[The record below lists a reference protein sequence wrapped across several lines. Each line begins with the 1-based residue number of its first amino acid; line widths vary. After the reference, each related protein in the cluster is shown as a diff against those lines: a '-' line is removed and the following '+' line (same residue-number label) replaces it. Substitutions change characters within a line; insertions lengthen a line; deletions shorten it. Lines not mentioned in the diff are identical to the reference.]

1 MTFTCY
7 SRATQ
12 ATMKKI
18 AAYLSEKYGEIQPQ
32 WEPTITTIADNLDMI
47 ADCKKEIK
55 RVGLYNDRTGRK
67 NPLIA
72 TIKDLQATNL
82 KCFQQLGVTP
92 WAESK
97 IKQTDGTE
105 AEDAELLKGIMMR

>member
-1 MTFTCY
+1 MKFTGY

-18 AAYLSEKYGEIQPQ
+18 TAYLTEKYGDIQPQ
-32 WEPTITTIADNLDMI
+32 WEATITTIADNLDMI
-47 ADCKKEIK
+47 ADCQQEIK

-72 TIKDLQATNL
+72 TIKDLQATNM
-82 KCFQQLGVTP
+82 KCYQQLGVTP
-92 WAESK
+92 WSESK
-97 IKQTDGTE
+97 IKQTDSTE
-105 AEDAELLKGIMMR
+105 AEDAELLKGIMMG